1 MGLVGIGVDVL
12 HTPRILALMRRRS
25 PEQLARRIL
34 SQTEW
39 KEWRQKVHS
48 RDLPAQATWLAVRWC
63 LKEAAYKALYPNDKP
78 TWKHLTVEREQN
90 EKPVLCYAPPIP
102 SLGTL
107 ATLHCSVSHDG
118 EYVFGMVVA
127 ER

>member
-1 MGLVGIGVDVL
+1 MDLRSISFVAFGEVRPTRRVLSRLTLAAGSVTARVRPMPPQVTMGLVGIGVDVL

-48 RDLPAQATWLAVRWC
+48 RDLPAQATWLAVR
-63 LKEAAYKALYPNDKP
+63 Y
-78 TWKHLTVEREQN
+78 
-90 EKPVLCYAPPIP
+90 
-102 SLGTL
+102 
-107 ATLHCSVSHDG
+107 VS
-118 EYVFGMVVA
+118 M
-127 ER
+127 